1 MKILIVAA
9 TDFELEKDQFSA
21 HEILITGVGIL
32 ETTLELTKKLALNS
46 YDLVINAGIAGSF
59 DNKIKIGDVV
69 EVTEDILSELGYEE
83 NKTFFEF
90 KNFSVRNKFT
100 VDSKTDLLKVK
111 SITVN
116 TVSDNKS
123 TIKKIKNRL
132 NPDIETMEGA
142 AVFRVCNDFNIPC
155 IQIRSVSNFVGE
167 RNKKDWNIDLAIKN
181 LNLSLNKIILSL

>member
-32 ETTLELTKKLALNS
+32 ETTLELTKKLVLNS

-59 DNKIKIGDVV
+59 DKKIKIGDVV

-90 KNFSVRNKFT
+90 KSFSIPNKFT

-111 SITVN
+111 SSTVN
-116 TVSDNKS
+116 TVSGNTT

-155 IQIRSVSNFVGE
+155 MQIRSVSNFVGE
-167 RNKKDWNIDLAIKN
+167 RNKKNWDIDLAIKN
-181 LNLSLNKIILSL
+181 LNLSLKKIIISL

>member
-9 TDFELEKDQFSA
+9 TDFELEKDQFST
-21 HEILITGVGIL
+21 HEILITGLGVL
-32 ETTLELTKKLALNS
+32 ETTLELTKKLAFNS

-90 KNFSVRNKFT
+90 KNFSVPNKFT

-116 TVSDNKS
+116 TVSGNTS
-123 TIKKIKNRL
+123 TIKKIKKRL
-132 NPDIETMEGA
+132 SPDIETMEGA

-155 IQIRSVSNFVGE
+155 MQIRSVSNFVGE
-167 RNKKDWNIDLAIKN
+167 RNKKNWNIDLAVKN
-181 LNLSLNKIILSL
+181 LNLFLKKVIISL

>member
-9 TDFELEKDQFSA
+9 TDFEMEKDQFSA
-21 HEILITGVGIL
+21 HDILITGVGIL
-32 ETTLELTKKLALNS
+32 ETTLELTKKLALNR

>member
-59 DNKIKIGDVV
+59 DKKIKIGDVV

-83 NKTFFEF
+83 NETFFEF
-90 KNFSVRNKFT
+90 KSFSIPNRFT

-111 SITVN
+111 SSTVN
-116 TVSDNKS
+116 TVSGNTTKVE
-123 TIKKIKNRL
+123 KIKNRL
-132 NPDIETMEGA
+132 SPDIETMEGA

-155 IQIRSVSNFVGE
+155 MQIRSVSNFVGE

-181 LNLSLNKIILSL
+181 LNISLNKIILSL

>member
-59 DNKIKIGDVV
+59 DKKIKIGDVV

-83 NKTFFEF
+83 NETFFEF
-90 KNFSVRNKFT
+90 KSFSIPNKFT
-100 VDSKTDLLKVK
+100 VDSKTDLIKVK

-116 TVSDNKS
+116 TVSGNTTKVE
-123 TIKKIKNRL
+123 KIKNRL

-155 IQIRSVSNFVGE
+155 MQIRSVSNFVGE

-181 LNLSLNKIILSL
+181 LNISLNKIIMSL

>member
-9 TDFELEKDQFSA
+9 TDFELEKDKFSA

-32 ETTLELTKKLALNS
+32 ETSLELTKKLVLNR

-69 EVTEDILSELGYEE
+69 EVTEDVLSELGYED

-90 KNFSVRNKFT
+90 KSFSVPNKFT

-116 TVSDNKS
+116 TVSGNTS
-123 TIKKIKNRL
+123 TIKKIKKRL
-132 NPDIETMEGA
+132 SPDIETMEGA

-155 IQIRSVSNFVGE
+155 MQIRSVSNFVGE
-167 RNKKDWNIDLAIKN
+167 RNKKNWNIDLAIKN
-181 LNLSLNKIILSL
+181 LNLSLKKVIISL

>member
-59 DNKIKIGDVV
+59 DKKIKIGDVV

-83 NKTFFEF
+83 KETFFEF
-90 KNFSVRNKFT
+90 KSFFDTNKFT

-111 SITVN
+111 SSTVN
-116 TVSDNKS
+116 TMSGNTT

-142 AVFRVCNDFNIPC
+142 AVFRVCNDFNIP
-155 IQIRSVSNFVGE
+155 FA
-167 RNKKDWNIDLAIKN
+167 D
-181 LNLSLNKIILSL
+181 